1 MCREC
6 VSLELSVLDDDS
18 ILEHQVQEIDAIF
31 SPNGGFTSQL
41 LVWFPTRLDHSM
53 ACVHVCIQVVGLDP
67 KLDYGSVCWISG
79 WQMEMFNRCR
89 CQVQKG
95 GAVESV
101 SVGEIRVR
109 LWQSLVKLGVGF
121 ISKDPKLQVLIC
133 DLEVVMR
140 PSGKSTQK
148 SRSRRSRSSGRGK
161 WMVVAN
167 MARFLSVSINELV
180 VKCVVATSSYSWN
193 KVDQGTKDQIEF
205 GYQIME
211 SIKRLEKEIP
221 KLDRLRRRI
230 TSTDVPSNSNK
241 WPLRKRICRLMP
253 RATIEVKELRVDI
266 SKDGGSKPTLFVKL
280 YLLPIVVHLG
290 DPRVSYGQSSN
301 FNHGGYTSTSHV
313 SSALMEKTSA
323 PFYCEELTLSSEFW
337 GAGVVIKNVDI
348 TSGEVTLN
356 LNEELFLKTKGSSDA
371 FSHAA
376 EVVESSVEPSPAKK
390 PQKKQATLL
399 SVTKYA
405 SIIPEKMG
413 FSRSRAEEALGQV
426 GSNSVELVLSAPY
439 LPSTPTPKMQLDHTA
454 FEAKAYVSCQFHVLP
469 ELLAAMVQISGPPSR
484 PLHPNSRDSSPLVE
498 Q

>member
-109 LWQSLVKLGVGF
+109 LRQSLVKLGVGF

-167 MARFLSVSINELV
+167 M
-180 VKCVVATSSYSWN
+180 CVVATSSYSWN
-193 KVDQGTKDQIEF
+193 KVDQYLHQP
-205 GYQIME
+205 
-211 SIKRLEKEIP
+211 P
-221 KLDRLRRRI
+221 K
-230 TSTDVPSNSNK
+230 
-241 WPLRKRICRLMP
+241 
-253 RATIEVKELRVDI
+253 
-266 SKDGGSKPTLFVKL
+266 
-280 YLLPIVVHLG
+280 
-290 DPRVSYGQSSN
+290 N
-301 FNHGGYTSTSHV
+301 FQ
-313 SSALMEKTSA
+313 E
-323 PFYCEELTLSSEFW
+323 
-337 GAGVVIKNVDI
+337 AGVVIKNVDI
-348 TSGEVTLN
+348 TSGE
-356 LNEELFLKTKGSSDA
+356 
-371 FSHAA
+371 
-376 EVVESSVEPSPAKK
+376 
-390 PQKKQATLL
+390 
-399 SVTKYA
+399 
-405 SIIPEKMG
+405 
-413 FSRSRAEEALGQV
+413 
-426 GSNSVELVLSAPY
+426 VLSAPY
-439 LPSTPTPKMQLDHTA
+439 LPSTPTPKMQLDHTP
-454 FEAKAYVSCQFHVLP
+454 FEGKAYVSCQFHVLP